1 MVYRYFIMA
10 MVCLPLFTVNLAPR
24 VFAEDIPL
32 QQLYKLPP
40 NIQTVQKICPWRSAT
55 TKGTIRLMKVEDK
68 GAHRLYVQWLRDGI
82 AGTAEAPLSTIAIK
96 EINDEGHYRF
106 DLAGGRLLAGACSVE
121 TIMEDVI
128 DERRVRLTL
137 YLTGPGEYEVHLT
150 RLLDGGIK
158 HRDPGFV
165 QP

>member
-1 MVYRYFIMA
+1 MVYRYSVMV
-10 MVCLPLFTVNLAPR
+10 MVCLPLLILSLVPR
-24 VFAEDIPL
+24 TFAEDLPL
-32 QQLYKLPP
+32 QGLYKMPP
-40 NIQTVQKICPWRSAT
+40 NIQTVKQVCPWRSAT
-55 TKGTIRLMKVEDK
+55 TRGTIRLMKVEDK
-68 GAHRLYVQWLRDGI
+68 GAHKLYVQWLRDGI

-106 DLAGGRLLAGACSVE
+106 DLSDGRLLAGACSVE
-121 TIMEDVI
+121 TIMEDII

-158 HRDPGFV
+158 HRDAGAV